1 MGKVDLLRIFVL
13 AAIGALI
20 GWITNLLAVKLL
32 FRPFEPVNIPLLNI
46 KIQGLIPKRRSEV
59 AASIGKTIENDLLSI
74 EDIISQLMNST
85 NKEEILLVIKSK
97 INQIISERLPSMI
110 PSAFKGMIQKYIED
124 IINQEGEKIISE
136 IMEAIIDR
144 GISTIQLS
152 QMIEEKINE
161 FPMDKLE
168 KVVVSIANE
177 ELKHIEIL
185 GGILGFIIGLLQ
197 GMIIVFLM

>member
-1 MGKVDLLRIFVL
+1 MDLLRIFVL

>member
-1 MGKVDLLRIFVL
+1 MDLLRIFVL

-197 GMIIVFLM
+197 GIIIVFLM